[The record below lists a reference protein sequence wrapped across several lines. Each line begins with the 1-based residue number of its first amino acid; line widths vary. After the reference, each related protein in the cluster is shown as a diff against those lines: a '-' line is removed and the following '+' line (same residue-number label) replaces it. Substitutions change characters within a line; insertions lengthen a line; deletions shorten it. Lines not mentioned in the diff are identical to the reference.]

1 MGGSCNCVT
10 DTSNRDTLMFNTDK
24 NSSTNRTE
32 KNEKL
37 KNINNAFN
45 NDPQYEKISKD
56 LFNILNDIRIN
67 PDKYIRDSK
76 DYSLMEVFI
85 KLKKSTKLLYSE
97 NNINDI
103 KKYLINSHFKKKSIS
118 DQENELKLLINDG
131 DIDEISLF
139 QISSSSNDINE
150 IVWTFLLENED
161 DFGKIF
167 DSQYNY
173 LMIICFP
180 LEYNTK
186 ILISLIFY
194 KA

>member
-1 MGGSCNCVT
+1 MGCLCNCVT

-103 KKYLINSHFKKKSIS
+103 KKYLINSYFKKKSIF

-139 QISSSSNDINE
+139 QIFSSSNDINE